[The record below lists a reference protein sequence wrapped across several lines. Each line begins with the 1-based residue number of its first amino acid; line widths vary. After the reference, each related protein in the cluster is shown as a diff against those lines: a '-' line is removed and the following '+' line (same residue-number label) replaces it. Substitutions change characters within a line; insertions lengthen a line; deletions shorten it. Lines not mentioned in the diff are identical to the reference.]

1 MNSYEDDL
9 RNILKAEFDSGDL
22 RDIGDA
28 TGVFELLCKAYPVVG
43 SRIDWTQV
51 ADSIEKTEEEPLQ
64 LAQFAEFF
72 DQLCSKFCL
81 AGTILYAGDSA
92 TDFAL
97 ESCSLEVMRRAL
109 PHLIEI
115 PQHHYFIGPGYSW
128 CMCLTMEGDMAFG
141 FAPL

>member
-9 RNILKAEFDSGDL
+9 RNTLKAEFDSGDL

-28 TGVFELLCKAYPVVG
+28 TGVFELLSKAYPVIG
-43 SRIDWTQV
+43 SRIDWDQV
-51 ADSIEKTEEEPLQ
+51 PDSIEKTGEEPLQ
-64 LAQFAEFF
+64 LERFADFF
-72 DQLCSKFCL
+72 DQMCSKFGL
-81 AGTILYAGDSA
+81 DGAILYAGDSA

-97 ESCSLEVMRRAL
+97 ESCSIEVIRRAL

-115 PQHHYFIGPGYSW
+115 PQHHYFIGPRYSW

-141 FAPL
+141 FTPF